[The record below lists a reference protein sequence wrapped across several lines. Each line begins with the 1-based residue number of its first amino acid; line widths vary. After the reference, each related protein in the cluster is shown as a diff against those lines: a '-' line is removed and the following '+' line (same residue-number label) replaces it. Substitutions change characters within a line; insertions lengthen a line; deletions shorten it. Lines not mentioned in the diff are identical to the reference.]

1 VVALHRLTAASPLG
15 SALFDLDTRLVE
27 ATALLILQRH
37 RILKSR
43 QITLTLLGTIVPALV
58 LLNRN
63 ARPQHLAFFA
73 CLSLI
78 VFAFSWRL
86 PKTVA
91 RMSVKRALAT
101 PGVLGPQELSFTE
114 TTLSIRRTTSYM
126 EFALRDLPELA
137 RVQRGL
143 LIVLGQGQAYLVPR
157 EARIQPGDFDQFQT
171 QLLAFWSK
179 ERASQGLP
187 V

>member
-1 VVALHRLTAASPLG
+1 MVALHRPTAASPLG

-27 ATALLILQRH
+27 AIALLILNRH
-37 RILKSR
+37 RVLRTR
-43 QITLTLLGTIVPALV
+43 QIILSSLGLILPAVELAG
-58 LLNRN
+58 RN
-63 ARPQHLAFFA
+63 PRPQLLAFYA

-78 VFAFSWRL
+78 VFAFAWRL
-86 PKTVA
+86 PKMVA
-91 RMSVKRALAT
+91 RMSVKRALTT
-101 PGVLGPQELSFTE
+101 PGLLGPQEVTFTE
-114 TTLSIRRTTSYM
+114 TTVSFRRTSSYM

-137 RVQRGL
+137 LVPLGL
-143 LIVLGQGQAYLVPR
+143 LIVLGPAQAYLVPH

-179 ERASQGLP
+179 ERASQGLS